1 MRLFG
6 FSVLLL
12 LICGSAEAA
21 GYDDFSQGVS
31 AATRGDSDLVISFM
45 TRALD
50 EGGLTPHMQAV
61 AHYDRGEA
69 YLDKDQCHEALDD
82 FTAALAFDAKYSRA
96 RGLRGTANACLGST
110 DAALA
115 DYTQSV
121 AELPSAEGYGRLG
134 HFYWNLGRFAE
145 AAGALRQA
153 LTFKSSDPYLL
164 LWLKISASRARTD
177 NAEAFALAVKK
188 TTSDWPRPLLDFFAT
203 GAARDA
209 VTKAAQE
216 GTETERQNQ
225 QCEANFYLAEW
236 DIAQGQTDGAR
247 SLLKVASGSCPKNFL
262 EYHAA
267 NTELARLE

>member
-1 MRLFG
+1 VRLFG

-12 LICGSAEAA
+12 LICGSAQAA

-61 AHYDRGEA
+61 ARYDRGVA
-69 YLDKDQCHEALDD
+69 YLAKKQCQEALDD
-82 FTAALAFDAKYSRA
+82 FATALALDTNYSRA
-96 RGLRGTANACLGST
+96 RGRRGTANACLGNT

-115 DYTQSV
+115 DFTQ
-121 AELPSAEGYGRLG
+121 ALTELPSAEGYRNFGQ
-134 HFYWNLGRFAE
+134 FYWNLGRFAE
-145 AAGALRQA
+145 AADAFHQA
-153 LTFKSSDPYLL
+153 LKLKPSDPYIL
-164 LWLKISASRARTD
+164 LWLKISAARAKTD
-177 NAEAFALAVKK
+177 NADDFVPAIKK
-188 TTSDWPRPLLDFFAT
+188 TASDWPRPLLDFFAN

-216 GTETERQNQ
+216 GTETDRQNQ

-236 DIAQGQTDGAR
+236 DITQGQTVEAR
-247 SLLKVASGSCPKNFL
+247 ALLTDASGNCPKNFV
-262 EYHAA
+262 ESRAA
-267 NTELARLE
+267 NTELARLK